1 MQEDAPVRPAKSA
14 DEWNQLMEAE
24 LPELN
29 SEYPLSEEQIKQFRD
44 HGFIVLQEVFDP
56 TEIKA
61 YGEAISDAAM
71 RHFRAR
77 GMQTS
82 FGSAFLQQLN
92 LRYCSN
98 AVMKFVT
105 CNRLGRIASRLFG
118 KPKIRIY
125 HDQALFKQPGG
136 SPSHWHQDQFYFPF
150 DDSITMGI
158 WMPLV
163 DCSLDMGP
171 LRFVQGSHKFGNL
184 EGKSISDESAT
195 FFDKFIER
203 EKLEVVQTP
212 SIQAGSCS
220 IHLGWTIHGAP
231 ANNSN
236 KIREAMTVNYFSDGA
251 RVTDMSRSPDG
262 LRFLGGTLPGQLA
275 NGYMNPIIYDKSEDK

>member
-1 MQEDAPVRPAKSA
+1 
-14 DEWNQLMEAE
+14 
-24 LPELN
+24 
-29 SEYPLSEEQIKQFRD
+29 
-44 HGFIVLQEVFDP
+44 
-56 TEIKA
+56 
-61 YGEAISDAAM
+61 
-71 RHFRAR
+71 
-77 GMQTS
+77 
-82 FGSAFLQQLN
+82 
-92 LRYCSN
+92 
-98 AVMKFVT
+98 
-105 CNRLGRIASRLFG
+105 
-118 KPKIRIY
+118 
-125 HDQALFKQPGG
+125 
-136 SPSHWHQDQFYFPF
+136 
-150 DDSITMGI
+150 MGI

-163 DCSLDMGP
+163 DCTLDMGP

-184 EGKSISDESAT
+184 EGQSISDESAT
-195 FFDKFIER
+195 FFNKFIER

-275 NGYMNPIIYDKSEDK
+275 NGYMNPIVYDKGEDK